1 MVMTKAIRMHVAVRL
16 QWIHP
21 RNAFS
26 VLLISNICYLMTM
39 CRIETHLLMTPPL
52 NKTQDYLCTEA
63 LISTTSHFF
72 EDPFSNVCPNFSI
85 FLASSTHRMLKV
97 YYPKNERKSKYL
109 KAPHLFHIPRNGNW
123 HISSAREITG
133 RNIVQHATCQAHYSH
148 ILLC

>member
-1 MVMTKAIRMHVAVRL
+1 
-16 QWIHP
+16 
-21 RNAFS
+21 
-26 VLLISNICYLMTM
+26 MTM

-52 NKTQDYLCTEA
+52 NKTICARKHSYL
-63 LISTTSHFF
+63 LLRIFF
-72 EDPFSNVCPNFSI
+72 EDPFSNACPNFSI